1 MNSFSLSPLRN
12 DLEREGATG
21 NRAGR
26 SALLPDWAKSED
38 STGDSTVSLKR
49 HCLLVLNRSPMRD
62 PDEPLV
68 VNGPGR
74 SRTCDLGIKSPAR
87 QAATK

>member
-1 MNSFSLSPLRN
+1 MNSFSLLPLSN

-38 STGDSTVSLKR
+38 STGDRTVSLKR

-74 SRTCDLGIKSPAR
+74 SRTCDKRMPAVVR
-87 QAATK
+87 PHAA